1 MQKVLALIGPTAV
14 GKTALAIKLAQ
25 KLNAEIISGD
35 SMQIYQEVAIG
46 TAKATAEEQKQVKHY
61 LVDTQSVFE
70 EYSVKIF
77 VDQAMEAID
86 QISSKDKLPFLVG
99 GTGFYVNA
107 LLNDMQLGEKTEQ
120 ESSVDQKWEDFLA
133 ENGAERLWQELAKRD
148 QDAADKIPKTD
159 SRRALRALTVIDRT
173 GEKFS
178 KQQEQIKPR
187 YDYLIIGLN
196 SEREKIY
203 NRINQRVD
211 LMMEQGLLQEAEY
224 IYQHKDQAHQVLQA
238 IAYKEFFP
246 YFEQK
251 ASLEECVR
259 KLKSASR
266 RYAKRQLTYFRNK
279 LPVVWF
285 DSLDDPDVE
294 AKIIEKVEDWLNV

>member
-148 QDAADKIPKTD
+148 QDAADKISKTD

-211 LMMEQGLLQEAEY
+211 LMMKQGLLQEAEY

>member
-148 QDAADKIPKTD
+148 QDAADKISKTD

-224 IYQHKDQAHQVLQA
+224 IYQHKDQAQQVLQA